1 MKKKK
6 AVRALLNAV
15 DSIHDPGLLQA
26 TLMFELLNSMGT
38 SDPSEAVQGVLD
50 LLEEIAPEIGV
61 ILVLNRKPTTH

>member
-15 DSIHDPGLLQA
+15 DSIHDPDLLQA

-50 LLEEIAPEIGV
+50 LLEEVAPEIGV
-61 ILVLNRKPTTH
+61 TLVLNRKPTTH